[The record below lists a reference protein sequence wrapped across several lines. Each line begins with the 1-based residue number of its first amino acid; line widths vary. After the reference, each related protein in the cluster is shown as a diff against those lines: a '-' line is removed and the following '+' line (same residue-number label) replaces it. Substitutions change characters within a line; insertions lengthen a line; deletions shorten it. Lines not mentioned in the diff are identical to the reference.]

1 MQFKKLATIFL
12 VVMFLAGC
20 ASWQEMTP
28 EQRMDQQFR
37 AAFMARAQLNDLIR
51 SYQAYKTVLSSEK
64 QLEIAEIMVPVF
76 EKADFVLDQW
86 ETILLS
92 DEPGYA
98 QYEVWLQVKRE
109 LTMMMFQLGIL
120 EVEE

>member
-20 ASWQEMTP
+20 AGWQEMTP